1 MTGISIHSMLYLI
14 NSEKIYEF
22 FTSTETE
29 QETIME
35 LRVLQYFLAVTREQS
50 ISGAAESLHLSQ
62 PTLSRQLKEMED
74 ELGKQLFIRG
84 NRRVTLTEE
93 GMILRKRAEEILELV
108 QKTEDEISLS
118 DETIAGDITIGAG
131 ETDGVRLLAK
141 AAQKVQNEYPLV
153 HFHIV
158 SGDRVT
164 VSEEMDKGLIDFGLL
179 FGKIDTS
186 KYESIRLP
194 YQDSF
199 GVLMRSDSPLAAKET
214 ITPKDLL
221 DQPLI
226 LSRQMAHDSDFNNLF
241 HCDVE
246 KLNIVATYNLLF
258 NGSLMVDEGMG
269 YAICFDKIIN
279 VSGESNLCFR
289 PLTPQTD
296 AGMSLVW
303 KKYQVFTKAAEKF
316 LIKCREMLE

>member
-1 MTGISIHSMLYLI
+1 
-14 NSEKIYEF
+14 
-22 FTSTETE
+22 
-29 QETIME
+29 ME

-199 GVLMRSDSPLAAKET
+199 GVLMRRDSPLAAKET

-226 LSRQMAHDSDFNNLF
+226 LSRQMAHDSDFHNLF

-316 LIKCREMLE
+316 LQLVSSEFIR